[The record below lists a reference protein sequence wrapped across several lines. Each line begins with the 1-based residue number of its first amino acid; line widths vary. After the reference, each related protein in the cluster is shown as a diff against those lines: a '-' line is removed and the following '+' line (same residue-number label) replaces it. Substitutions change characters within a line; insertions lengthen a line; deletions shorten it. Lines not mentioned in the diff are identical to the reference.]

1 MKDEHELTLNKLLLE
16 QSKSYIK
23 TNPNVNKMYM
33 NLSQITFE
41 DDGSLKNKLIMK
53 VQTDQ

>member
-1 MKDEHELTLNKLLLE
+1 
-16 QSKSYIK
+16 
-23 TNPNVNKMYM
+23 M

-53 VQTDQ
+53 VQTDQYNSNTIIIPEDVSSHYNKIKHTRD